1 MSKSKKKRKNN
12 RVSAEEKAALRQE
25 RAELRAKQNRRAL
38 YAIGGFIICAVVLVA
53 LLVATLRFHPE
64 ARYTAEQYQQ
74 LQTGMSYEQVV
85 DVLGHEGEAAEGG
98 SGTDDS
104 QTYIWSNDDGSSIT
118 VTFTGDTAS
127 AIDQEGISNDSST

>member
-12 RVSAEEKAALRQE
+12 HVSAEEKAALRQE

-38 YAIGGFIICAVVLVA
+38 YAIGGFIICAVILIA
-53 LLVATLRFHPE
+53 LLIATLGFHPE

-85 DVLGHEGEAAEGG
+85 DVLGHEGEAAEGS
-98 SGTDDS
+98 SGADDA

-118 VTFTGDTAS
+118 VTFTEDAAS
-127 AIDQEGISNDSST
+127 AIDQEGISSDSST

>member
-38 YAIGGFIICAVVLVA
+38 YAICGFIICAVILIA
-53 LLVATLRFHPE
+53 LLIATLGFHPE

-85 DVLGHEGEAAEGG
+85 DVLGHEGEAAEGS

-127 AIDQEGISNDSST
+127 AIDQDGISNDSST